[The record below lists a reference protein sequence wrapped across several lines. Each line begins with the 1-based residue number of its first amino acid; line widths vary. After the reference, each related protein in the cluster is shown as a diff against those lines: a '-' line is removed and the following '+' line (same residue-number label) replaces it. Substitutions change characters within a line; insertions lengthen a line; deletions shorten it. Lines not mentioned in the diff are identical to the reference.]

1 MVRAADDEYHGLSRC
16 GREAAVRIAIGADAA
31 ASGAQSTLWHDVRP
45 RAVVEVV
52 ARGGGG
58 VDVALRAPD
67 ELIGREGACAGNG
80 E

>member
-31 ASGAQSTLWHDVRP
+31 ASGAQSTLRHDVRP